1 MLNMKIYIILILL
14 FIPLLSNSQN
24 NKQNIRGNI
33 IDALSQSPLANAKV
47 IILNDTTKN
56 FYSDVNGN
64 FVIKDLSPERY
75 EVKVSYMGY
84 KNVTIPN
91 VVVSSGKETIL
102 DIKMEEDIIFTDEI
116 VVTVNEKDKTIN
128 DLVTN
133 SARTFSMEEV
143 NRYSGCRNDPAR
155 IG

>member
-1 MLNMKIYIILILL
+1 MLNKKKYIILILF

-47 IILNDTTKN
+47 IMLNDTTKN
-56 FYSDVNGN
+56 SYSDVNGN

-84 KNVTIPN
+84 KNVIIPN

-102 DIKMEEDIIFTDEI
+102 DIKMEEDIIYTDEI

-133 SARTFSMEEV
+133 SARTFSM
-143 NRYSGCRNDPAR
+143 
-155 IG
+155 